1 MLVRCDE
8 SKEQASHI
16 HHFLFDYMKLLQMRI
31 THPYFHALFFPI
43 PCPAALG
50 EVVDCG
56 KLNQGRE
63 DKGIA
68 HSHEPVH
75 GGGIGHFRKGVSST
89 DAQGSH
95 G

>member
-1 MLVRCDE
+1 MCVSYLFH
-8 SKEQASHI
+8 SKTLEIQ
-16 HHFLFDYMKLLQMRI
+16 KI

-50 EVVDCG
+50 EVVDCR
-56 KLNQGRE
+56 KLNQCRE

-75 GGGIGHFRKGVSST
+75 GRGIGNLREGVSST
-89 DAQGSH
+89 DAQGGH